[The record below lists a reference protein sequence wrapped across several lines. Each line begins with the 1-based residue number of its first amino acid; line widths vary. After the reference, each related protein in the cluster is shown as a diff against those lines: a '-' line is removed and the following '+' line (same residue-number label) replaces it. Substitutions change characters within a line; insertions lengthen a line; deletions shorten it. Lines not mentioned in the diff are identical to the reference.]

1 MTSRNLARVV
11 AKLRTEAGHFDVPVM
26 DHYRDD
32 PFAVLIGCLLSLR
45 TRDEMTYP
53 ACKRLFAVARTP
65 ETLARLPIRRIEKAI
80 FPVGFYRAK
89 AKTLREISRTLV
101 TRYEGQVPSD
111 LDELLTLKGVGRKT
125 ANLVVTLGFGMDG
138 ICVDTHVHRIC
149 NRWGYVSTKTPD
161 ETEAALRRSLP
172 RRYWQSWNDLLVA
185 WGRNLCQ
192 PVSPW
197 CTRCPIEKSCAR
209 IGVRHSR

>member
-1 MTSRNLARVV
+1 
-11 AKLRTEAGHFDVPVM
+11 M

-53 ACKRLFAVARTP
+53 ACERLFALARTP
-65 ETLARLPIRRIEKAI
+65 EILARLPIRRIETAI

-161 ETEAALRRSLP
+161 ETEAALRHSLP
-172 RRYWQSWNDLLVA
+172 RRYWQSWNGLLVA
-185 WGRNLCQ
+185 WGRNICQ
-192 PVSPW
+192 PLSPW
-197 CTRCPIEKSCAR
+197 CTRCPIEKSCGR
-209 IGVRHSR
+209 IGVRHFR